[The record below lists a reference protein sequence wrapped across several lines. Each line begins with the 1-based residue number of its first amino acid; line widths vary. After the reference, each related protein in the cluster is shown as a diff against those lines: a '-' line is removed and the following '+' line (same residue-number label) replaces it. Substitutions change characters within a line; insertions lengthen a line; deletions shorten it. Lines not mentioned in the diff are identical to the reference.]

1 MSDEQQNVG
10 ADITLRV
17 WVKGFLWLLMACV
30 FLFVCGAAFLS
41 AAYFVQYGVSEKT
54 LENISKFL
62 LHLRKD
68 PSFLIEAYA
77 QWWNVFVLAFSYG
90 QLKVASFVP
99 LLAPIL
105 FLVLTIGVFVKSPYS
120 FSLWYKLY
128 NRFAKEEDIEQMGLF
143 NEGVGVFGRFGGRI
157 LHPQK
162 FLSVFGWG
170 SPGLGKT
177 STVAI
182 PSILQSDNVSIV
194 AVDSKGSLPKYTS
207 GYRSKLGEVYYFN
220 WNMSDRPDKG
230 EYWPRWNPFS
240 EGNLPPKGLERD
252 HYLLWI
258 AKYVVGEKDDNY
270 WIKLAGIALEGLLQ
284 FYVSK
289 IEQASA
295 NDYFLSEILEH
306 GRLKSEDKDI
316 LLSYYALMPK
326 AYAEEAIQ
334 NLQNN
339 TLTVDNYLPIGS
351 WDNIPPLWQGKEFCF
366 AMMVD
371 CLIERYYTIRQ
382 EAAGK
387 TYGRWKVMLN
397 NFIKEA
403 EFFGY
408 HPRANQVMQ
417 HLYYLTKKQRKKIF
431 AMMLEP
437 LMVFRKN
444 SVRERTSSSD
454 IVLSELRDTSEIK
467 TIYMVADNK
476 SSAFMTRFLVDMIL
490 KTCLSET
497 DKEEK
502 SPLMFVFDD
511 FEILPKFSLLHEG
524 LEHGENLGLSFML
537 LTDNL
542 KNVHDNYGREGLED
556 IVANTAYKLLFAENN
571 KSLSNHF
578 NRLAVYGTKSVQ
590 VPAVVNGAF
599 PTVKQGFSDAGYYH
613 RIANDLLK
621 KSKVNVVR
629 KGQHLLLA
637 QGYYHLPVKIDSW
650 YFLRDEMLK
659 EKALKEAAYFL
670 PRRMVE
676 NRNIQDAEVPQ
687 LLDVLKNAGITVERE
702 EDIDAYLNDQI
713 DLVAEDVMKA
723 PQDKQSALAEDIS
736 ERWSKEGS
744 FDELRENKEPK
755 TDTEDW
761 WMDED
766 SFSLSRDV
774 SQNPFEK
781 H

>member
-1 MSDEQQNVG
+1 MSDSQQNVG

-17 WVKGFLWLLMACV
+17 WGRGFLWFLMACV
-30 FLFVCGAAFLS
+30 FLLVCGTACLS
-41 AAYFVQYGVSEKT
+41 AAYFVQYGINDKT
-54 LENISKFL
+54 LGDISGFL
-62 LHLRKD
+62 HRLRNE
-68 PSFLIEAYA
+68 PTFLFDAYG
-77 QWWNVFVLAFSYG
+77 QWWNVFVLAFKHG
-90 QLKVASFVP
+90 QLNFASFVP
-99 LLAPIL
+99 LFAPIL
-105 FLVLTIGVFVKSPYS
+105 FLVLTVGVFVKSPYS

-128 NRFAKEEDIEQMGLF
+128 NRFAKEEDIAAMGLF
-143 NEGVGVFGRFGGRI
+143 DEGYGVFGRFGGRV
-157 LHPQK
+157 LHPKK

-182 PSILQSDNVSIV
+182 PSILESDNISIV
-194 AVDSKGSLPKYTS
+194 AADCKGSLAKYTS
-207 GYRSKLGEVYYFN
+207 GYRAKLGKVFCFN
-220 WNMSDRPDKG
+220 WNMCDNPEKG
-230 EYWPRWNPFS
+230 EFWPRWNPFS
-240 EGNLPPKGLERD
+240 DGNLPAKGLERD

-258 AKYVVGEKDDNY
+258 ARYMVGEKEDNY
-270 WIKLAGIALEGLLQ
+270 WVKLAGIALEGLLQ

-295 NDYFLSEILEH
+295 NDYFLSELLEH

-351 WDNIPPLWQGKEFCF
+351 WENIPPLWQGKEFCF
-366 AMMVD
+366 AMMTD

-437 LMVFRKN
+437 LMIFRKN
-444 SVRERTSSSD
+444 SIRERTSASD
-454 IVLSELRDTSEIK
+454 VFLSELKDNADIK
-467 TIYMVADNK
+467 TIYTIADNK
-476 SSAFMTRFLVDMIL
+476 PAAFMTRFLVDMVIKESL
-490 KTCLSET
+490 NKAET
-497 DKEEK
+497 EK
-502 SPLMFVFDD
+502 QNPLMFVLDD
-511 FEILPKFSLLHEG
+511 FEILPKFILLHEG
-524 LEHGENLGLSFML
+524 LRQGETAGLSFML
-537 LTDNL
+537 LTDSL
-542 KNVHDNYGREGLED
+542 KNIHDNYGREGLED

-578 NRLAVYGTKSVQ
+578 NRLAIYGTKSVQ
-590 VPAVVNGAF
+590 IPAVETGAF

-621 KSKVNVVR
+621 KSKANMVR

-637 QGYYHLPVKIDSW
+637 QGYYHLPVKINSW
-650 YFLRDEMLK
+650 YFLRDEKLK
-659 EKALKEAAYFL
+659 EKALAEASFFL
-670 PRRMVE
+670 PQEVVSE
-676 NRNIQDAEVPQ
+676 RNIQDSEVPS
-687 LLDVLKNAGITVERE
+687 LFAVLKGAGINVERE
-702 EDIDAYLNDQI
+702 EDVDAYLNDQI
-713 DLVAEDVMKA
+713 DVVAEGIMKA
-723 PQDKQSALAEDIS
+723 PQDKQTALAEDIS

-744 FDELRENKEPK
+744 FDDLKENKEGK
-755 TDTEDW
+755 TETNDW

-766 SFSLSRDV
+766 SFSLSQDI